1 MAVEPKR
8 GCGFRKAGGLYMVTD
23 GLGEPCE
30 RLPLPL
36 DACPTCGAGV
46 KQTRSY
52 QWIRPALV
60 FENPGIKPCAASS
73 DAPSEN
79 RSYFHEHCHRCVV
92 CTPGLLEANAE
103 PKDQL
108 GLLWVGGKYYPTAE
122 DWSKEA
128 AKLGVSKRIAA
139 IPKGLKVGK
148 SWVLVAHPEAILVKK
163 EFPPGPGE
171 LLGKTEIAHKPG
183 VFHAFVPQ
191 RVELVV
197 TPSMEQE
204 KWVKELVEKQ
214 GVTLVRV
221 PEDDP
226 DHVQAVGKKSA
237 RKMAMERVARKATA
251 KATPERKERTA

>member
-1 MAVEPKR
+1 M
-8 GCGFRKAGGLYMVTD
+8 TD

-46 KQTRSY
+46 KQVRSF

-73 DAPSEN
+73 DAPSEG
-79 RSYFHEHCHRCVV
+79 RSYFHEHCHRCVI
-92 CTPGLLEANAE
+92 CTPGLLEAHVQPQE
-103 PKDQL
+103 F
-108 GLLWVGGKYYPTAE
+108 GLLWVGAKFYPTAE

-139 IPKGLKVGK
+139 IPKGLVVGK
-148 SWVLVAHPEAILVKK
+148 SMVLVAHPEAITVKK
-163 EFPPGPGE
+163 EIPPGPGE
-171 LLGKTEIAHKPG
+171 LLGKTEIAYKPG

-191 RVELVV
+191 RIELVV
-197 TPSMEQE
+197 TPSMTEE

-214 GVTLVRV
+214 GVTLVQV

-226 DHVQAVGKKSA
+226 DHVPVIGIKSA
-237 RKMAMERVARKATA
+237 RKKAMERAARKAKRDIKETA
-251 KATPERKERTA
+251 